1 VWHMVRVA
9 HDVREVLIGAVH
21 GPWEVLIG
29 AVHGPWEVHVGAAH
43 GVRKRMVRCMVDEV
57 RCVTVGEWEC
67 GA

>member
-9 HDVREVLIGAVH
+9 HDVR
-21 GPWEVLIG
+21 EVLIG